1 MARFK
6 YVAKDMSGKVH
17 KDTVE
22 AASENALTQQ
32 LREENLYLVE
42 AKDLNGAKKHKKLKA
57 KQLAAFCREL
67 STLLASGVTLV
78 RALDIISEQE
88 GMNKDERD
96 IYKDVLQ
103 DLKRGISLSDAMESK
118 ECFPDLMIGMIR
130 SGEGSGNLDLVT
142 QRLSIQ
148 YEKDYK
154 LTQQVKSAM
163 TYPCILL
170 VLCVAIVILIVTF
183 ILPQFQSLFDQMESL
198 PMITNILIAVSNF
211 LVQKWYIALLAV
223 AVIVALIRII
233 VGIPSVRRGVDWLK
247 VHMWGF
253 GKLFKVV
260 YTARFARTL
269 SSLYSSGMPLVS
281 AVGVAAKTIGNGY
294 VESQFDEVITMV
306 RGGVPLSQGL
316 REVDGLLKKLSSTIL
331 VGEESGRLDVMLD
344 SIAETLESDAEQAT
358 KRMVTLLEPILI
370 IFMALIVG
378 CIMIGGY
385 ASNLSVLLSNR
396 KCVITKE
403 ELTGERYCYCF
414 TGRMYFGCKWKSRTK
429 TKNQQDRHDPD
440 RSSHR
445 PF

>member
-17 KDTVE
+17 KGTVE

-211 LVQKWYIALLAV
+211 LVQKWYIA

-378 CIMIGGY
+378 CIMIGVMLPIY
-385 ASNLSVLLSNR
+385 QSYSAIENA
-396 KCVITKE
+396 
-403 ELTGERYCYCF
+403 
-414 TGRMYFGCKWKSRTK
+414 
-429 TKNQQDRHDPD
+429 
-440 RSSHR
+440 
-445 PF
+445 

>member
-6 YVAKDMSGKVH
+6 YVAKDMSGKIH
-17 KDTVE
+17 KGTVE

-88 GMNKDERD
+88 GINKDERD

-170 VLCVAIVILIVTF
+170 VLCVVIVILIVTF

-211 LVQKWYIALLAV
+211 LVQKWYIALLIV

-233 VGIPSVRRGVDWLK
+233 VGIPSVRRSVDWMK

-260 YTARFARTL
+260 YTARFVRTL

-344 SIAETLESDAEQAT
+344 SIAETLEADAEQAT

-378 CIMIGGY
+378 CIMIGVMLPIY
-385 ASNLSVLLSNR
+385 QSYSAIENA
-396 KCVITKE
+396 
-403 ELTGERYCYCF
+403 
-414 TGRMYFGCKWKSRTK
+414 
-429 TKNQQDRHDPD
+429 
-440 RSSHR
+440 
-445 PF
+445 

>member
-17 KDTVE
+17 KGTVE

-130 SGEGSGNLDLVT
+130 SGEESGNLDLVT

-233 VGIPSVRRGVDWLK
+233 VGIPSERRGVDWLK

-378 CIMIGGY
+378 CIMIGVMLPIY
-385 ASNLSVLLSNR
+385 QSYSAIENA
-396 KCVITKE
+396 
-403 ELTGERYCYCF
+403 
-414 TGRMYFGCKWKSRTK
+414 
-429 TKNQQDRHDPD
+429 
-440 RSSHR
+440 
-445 PF
+445 

>member
-17 KDTVE
+17 KGTVE

-88 GMNKDERD
+88 GINKDERD

-170 VLCVAIVILIVTF
+170 VLCVVIVILIVTF

-211 LVQKWYIALLAV
+211 LVQKWYIALLIV

-233 VGIPSVRRGVDWLK
+233 VGIPSVRRSVDWMK

-260 YTARFARTL
+260 YTARFVRTL

-344 SIAETLESDAEQAT
+344 SIAETLEADAEQAT

-378 CIMIGGY
+378 CIMIGVMLPIY
-385 ASNLSVLLSNR
+385 QSYSAIENA
-396 KCVITKE
+396 
-403 ELTGERYCYCF
+403 
-414 TGRMYFGCKWKSRTK
+414 
-429 TKNQQDRHDPD
+429 
-440 RSSHR
+440 
-445 PF
+445 

>member
-17 KDTVE
+17 KGTVE

-170 VLCVAIVILIVTF
+170 VLCVVIVILIVTF

-223 AVIVALIRII
+223 AVIVVLIRII
-233 VGIPSVRRGVDWLK
+233 VGIPAVRRGVDWMK

-344 SIAETLESDAEQAT
+344 SIAETLEADAEQAT

-378 CIMIGGY
+378 CIMIGVMLPIY
-385 ASNLSVLLSNR
+385 QSYSAIENA
-396 KCVITKE
+396 
-403 ELTGERYCYCF
+403 
-414 TGRMYFGCKWKSRTK
+414 
-429 TKNQQDRHDPD
+429 
-440 RSSHR
+440 
-445 PF
+445 

>member
-17 KDTVE
+17 KGTVE

-88 GMNKDERD
+88 GINKDERD

-118 ECFPDLMIGMIR
+118 ECFPELMIGMIR

-142 QRLSIQ
+142 QRLSVQ

-170 VLCVAIVILIVTF
+170 VLCVVIVILIVTF

-281 AVGVAAKTIGNGY
+281 AVGVAAKTIENGY

-378 CIMIGGY
+378 CIMIGVMLPIY
-385 ASNLSVLLSNR
+385 QSYSAIENV
-396 KCVITKE
+396 
-403 ELTGERYCYCF
+403 
-414 TGRMYFGCKWKSRTK
+414 
-429 TKNQQDRHDPD
+429 
-440 RSSHR
+440 
-445 PF
+445 

>member
-17 KDTVE
+17 KGTVE

-148 YEKDYK
+148 CEKDYK

-223 AVIVALIRII
+223 AVIIALIRII
-233 VGIPSVRRGVDWLK
+233 VGIPSVRRGVDWMK

-344 SIAETLESDAEQAT
+344 SIAETLESDSEQAT

-378 CIMIGGY
+378 CIMIGVMLPIY
-385 ASNLSVLLSNR
+385 QSYSAIENA
-396 KCVITKE
+396 
-403 ELTGERYCYCF
+403 
-414 TGRMYFGCKWKSRTK
+414 
-429 TKNQQDRHDPD
+429 
-440 RSSHR
+440 
-445 PF
+445 

>member
-17 KDTVE
+17 KGTVE

-88 GMNKDERD
+88 GINKDERD

-118 ECFPDLMIGMIR
+118 ECFPELMIGMIR

-170 VLCVAIVILIVTF
+170 VLCVVIVILIVTF

-233 VGIPSVRRGVDWLK
+233 VGIPAVRRGVDWLK

-316 REVDGLLKKLSSTIL
+316 REVDGLMKKLSSTIL

-344 SIAETLESDAEQAT
+344 SIAETLEADAEQAT

-378 CIMIGGY
+378 CIMIGVMLPIY
-385 ASNLSVLLSNR
+385 QSYSAIENA
-396 KCVITKE
+396 
-403 ELTGERYCYCF
+403 
-414 TGRMYFGCKWKSRTK
+414 
-429 TKNQQDRHDPD
+429 
-440 RSSHR
+440 
-445 PF
+445 

>member
-17 KDTVE
+17 KGTVE

-88 GMNKDERD
+88 GINKDEQD

-118 ECFPDLMIGMIR
+118 ECFPELMIGMIR

-170 VLCVAIVILIVTF
+170 VLCVVIVILIVTF

-211 LVQKWYIALLAV
+211 LVQKWYIALLAA

-294 VESQFDEVITMV
+294 VESQFDEVVTMV

-344 SIAETLESDAEQAT
+344 SIAETLEADAEQAT

-378 CIMIGGY
+378 CIMIGVMLPIY
-385 ASNLSVLLSNR
+385 QSYSAIENA
-396 KCVITKE
+396 
-403 ELTGERYCYCF
+403 
-414 TGRMYFGCKWKSRTK
+414 
-429 TKNQQDRHDPD
+429 
-440 RSSHR
+440 
-445 PF
+445 

>member
-17 KDTVE
+17 KGTVE

-170 VLCVAIVILIVTF
+170 VLCVVIVILIVTF

-211 LVQKWYIALLAV
+211 LVQKWYIALLTV

-233 VGIPSVRRGVDWLK
+233 VGIPAVRRGVDWMK

-306 RGGVPLSQGL
+306 RGGVQLSQGL

-344 SIAETLESDAEQAT
+344 SIAETLEADAEQAT

-378 CIMIGGY
+378 CIMIGVMLPIY
-385 ASNLSVLLSNR
+385 QSYSAIENA
-396 KCVITKE
+396 
-403 ELTGERYCYCF
+403 
-414 TGRMYFGCKWKSRTK
+414 
-429 TKNQQDRHDPD
+429 
-440 RSSHR
+440 
-445 PF
+445 

>member
-17 KDTVE
+17 KGTVE

-118 ECFPDLMIGMIR
+118 ECFPNLMIGMIR

-223 AVIVALIRII
+223 AVIIALIRII
-233 VGIPSVRRGVDWLK
+233 VGIPSVRRGVDWMK

-306 RGGVPLSQGL
+306 RSGVPLSQGL

-344 SIAETLESDAEQAT
+344 SIAETLEADAEQAT

-378 CIMIGGY
+378 CIMIGVMLPIY
-385 ASNLSVLLSNR
+385 QSYSAIENA
-396 KCVITKE
+396 
-403 ELTGERYCYCF
+403 
-414 TGRMYFGCKWKSRTK
+414 
-429 TKNQQDRHDPD
+429 
-440 RSSHR
+440 
-445 PF
+445 

>member
-17 KDTVE
+17 KGTVE

-42 AKDLNGAKKHKKLKA
+42 VKDLNGAKKHKKLKA

-88 GMNKDERD
+88 GINKDERD

-170 VLCVAIVILIVTF
+170 VLCVVIVILIVTF

-211 LVQKWYIALLAV
+211 LVQKWYIALLTV

-378 CIMIGGY
+378 CIMIGVMLPIY
-385 ASNLSVLLSNR
+385 QSYSAIENA
-396 KCVITKE
+396 
-403 ELTGERYCYCF
+403 
-414 TGRMYFGCKWKSRTK
+414 
-429 TKNQQDRHDPD
+429 
-440 RSSHR
+440 
-445 PF
+445 

>member
-6 YVAKDMSGKVH
+6 YVAKDMSGKIH
-17 KDTVE
+17 KGTVE

-57 KQLAAFCREL
+57 KQLAACCREL

-88 GMNKDERD
+88 GINKDERD

-170 VLCVAIVILIVTF
+170 VLCVVIVILIVTF

-211 LVQKWYIALLAV
+211 LVQKWYIALLIV

-233 VGIPSVRRGVDWLK
+233 VGIPSVRRSVDWMK

-344 SIAETLESDAEQAT
+344 SIAETLEADAEQAT

-378 CIMIGGY
+378 CIMIGVMLPIY
-385 ASNLSVLLSNR
+385 QSYSAIENA
-396 KCVITKE
+396 
-403 ELTGERYCYCF
+403 
-414 TGRMYFGCKWKSRTK
+414 
-429 TKNQQDRHDPD
+429 
-440 RSSHR
+440 
-445 PF
+445 

>member
-17 KDTVE
+17 KGTVE

-67 STLLASGVTLV
+67 SALLASGVTLV

-170 VLCVAIVILIVTF
+170 VLCVVIVILIVTF

-223 AVIVALIRII
+223 AVIIALIRII
-233 VGIPSVRRGVDWLK
+233 VGIPSVRRGVDWMK

-344 SIAETLESDAEQAT
+344 SIAETLEADAEQAT

-378 CIMIGGY
+378 CIMIGVMLPIY
-385 ASNLSVLLSNR
+385 QSYSAIENA
-396 KCVITKE
+396 
-403 ELTGERYCYCF
+403 
-414 TGRMYFGCKWKSRTK
+414 
-429 TKNQQDRHDPD
+429 
-440 RSSHR
+440 
-445 PF
+445 

>member
-17 KDTVE
+17 KGTVE

-88 GMNKDERD
+88 GINKDERD

-142 QRLSIQ
+142 QRLSVQ

-170 VLCVAIVILIVTF
+170 VLCVVIVILIVTF

-211 LVQKWYIALLAV
+211 LVQKWYIALLTV

-233 VGIPSVRRGVDWLK
+233 VGIPAVRRGVDWMK

-306 RGGVPLSQGL
+306 RDGVPLSQGL

-344 SIAETLESDAEQAT
+344 SIAETLEADAEQAT

-378 CIMIGGY
+378 CIMIGVMLPIY
-385 ASNLSVLLSNR
+385 QSYSAIENA
-396 KCVITKE
+396 
-403 ELTGERYCYCF
+403 
-414 TGRMYFGCKWKSRTK
+414 
-429 TKNQQDRHDPD
+429 
-440 RSSHR
+440 
-445 PF
+445 